1 MRAKKIIV
9 IFIDLLLL
17 NSCNSS
23 DRRNQIPITIKV
35 VDLKTMQPRIKDT
48 VEVRMEAWGF
58 SVKRFPVVKRY
69 LTDSNGIV
77 SFRVN
82 REKYYIFFSVGSDNA
97 WGSEDFPNGELNANQ
112 QILIK
117 VEK

>member
-1 MRAKKIIV
+1 MEKIIL
-9 IFIDLLLL
+9 ILTNLLLL

-23 DRRNQIPITIKV
+23 DRRNRLPVTIKV
-35 VDLKTMQPRIKDT
+35 VDLKTRQPRIKDT

-58 SVKRFPVVKRY
+58 PMKRIPVVKRY

-77 SFRVN
+77 SLRIN
-82 REKYYIFFSVGSDNA
+82 REKYYKFFSIGSANA
-97 WGSEDFPNGELNANQ
+97 WGSEDFPKGGLNVNQ